1 MAKINHRSMRLFE
14 DKLTDR
20 QQKFIAEF
28 SALYSKKF
36 QSSKRWIEDKRF
48 VYCDWMNALT
58 FKKSIK
64 ELIFPIFSAR
74 SKGAHF
80 EDIDGNLLTDIAMGY
95 GVNFWGHNPDFI
107 KNAISRRLELGME
120 LGPQLKLSAEVAELI
135 AELTGVER
143 VAFCN
148 SGTEAVM
155 TAIRIARGKTGKDKL
170 VIFKGSYHGTF
181 DGVLGVKSENGVEPI
196 SLGVPKNFVSDLYIL
211 DYGSDE
217 SLNFIKRNIKEIAGV
232 LVEPVQ
238 SRNPALKP
246 KNFLHN
252 LKDITSK
259 NNTALI
265 FDETITGFRLDSGG
279 AQKYFEVTA
288 DLVVYGKA
296 LGGGMPI
303 SAVAGRNEYMELLDG
318 GMWQFG
324 DESTPHENV
333 IFHAG
338 TYYKHPL
345 SLAAA
350 KASLLEIKKRKDT
363 IYEEMRNKMTYLADT
378 LNSYFKDENIPL
390 RLDFC
395 ESIFRFFGLNRYD
408 LTLEPL
414 ELDLLFKI
422 LIYNNVYTWEKRTC
436 FISAAHTKED
446 IEKIIKA
453 FKHSVAQLRDGGFEF
468 IVD

>member
-1 MAKINHRSMRLFE
+1 MRLFE

-20 QQKFIAEF
+20 QQKFIDDF
-28 SALYSKKF
+28 SIHYGKKFEASKK
-36 QSSKRWIEDKRF
+36 WIEEKRF

-64 ELIFPIFSAR
+64 DLIFPIFSKK

-80 EDIDGNLLTDIAMGY
+80 EDIDGNILTDIAMGY

-107 KNAISRRLELGME
+107 KNSVAERLDLGME
-120 LGPQLKLSAEVAELI
+120 LGPQLKLSAEVADLI
-135 AELTGVER
+135 SDLTGVER

-155 TAIRIARGKTGKDKL
+155 TAIRIGRGKTSKDKI

-181 DGVLGVKSENGVEPI
+181 DGVLAVGNRENVEPI
-196 SLGVPKNFVSDLYIL
+196 SIGTPENFVRDLCVL
-211 DYGSDE
+211 DYGAED
-217 SLNFIKRNIKEIAGV
+217 SLKFIKENIKEIAAV
-232 LVEPVQ
+232 IVEPVQ
-238 SRNPALKP
+238 SRNPALRP
-246 KNFLHN
+246 REFLHN

-259 NNTALI
+259 SNIALI
-265 FDETITGFRLDSGG
+265 FDETITGFRIHPGG
-279 AQKYFEVTA
+279 AQKYFDVMA
-288 DLVVYGKA
+288 DLVIYGKA

-303 SAVAGRNEYMELLDG
+303 SAVAGKDEYMQLLDG

-324 DESTPHENV
+324 NESIPHDNV

-350 KASLLEIKKRKDT
+350 KASLTEIKKRINTVYK
-363 IYEEMRNKMTYLADT
+363 EMRRNMAYLADS

-390 RLDFC
+390 RLDYC
-395 ESIFRFFGLNRYD
+395 ESMFRFFGLGKYD
-408 LTLEPL
+408 LTFEPL

-422 LIYNNVYTWEKRTC
+422 LIYNDVYTWEKRTC
-436 FISAAHTKED
+436 FISAAHKKED
-446 IEKIIKA
+446 IENIIKA
-453 FKHSVAQLRDGGFEF
+453 FKLSIATLRDGGFEF
-468 IVD
+468 IID